1 MPQMGFKTTNLMVE
15 PQSTGIRADKGD
27 GEREGGGASTYA
39 HRGRD
44 RPRAS
49 EIQQL
54 MHEPPTSLHTVS
66 LMSQVNVNPKIH
78 SHIDKEDE
86 ASMHPCYLLTAGKG
100 KTKEWEQRKGRRMQ
114 PSYTGDPMPD
124 VSDNNLMASEG
135 VDPNAELS
143 VAGLLPPPST
153 VASVSFL
160 PTLALPLIV

>member
-1 MPQMGFKTTNLMVE
+1 MMKRVSMLRSSFPPLNSALPLVG
-15 PQSTGIRADKGD
+15 S
-27 GEREGGGASTYA
+27 STYFF
-39 HRGRD
+39 HLMD
-44 RPRAS
+44 LQ
-49 EIQQL
+49 EQMVKKQL